1 MITLMVYC
9 ANQPIFAAESTSSV
23 HNYDLYDTD
32 DYCMNIS
39 NVTIGMK
46 EILSYSSQ
54 AEVENAIILASKPKI
69 YLRNSRKQV
78 TAEMLPVEK
87 LTYDFSKLVDEPNR
101 TGYQVTVTAP
111 KINAA
116 KDGVIVFNVTVGD
129 DAPHTAIIHFAD
141 YSLEDREL
149 LLTFNTT
156 VSLADL
162 TVTKE
167 NNTFEGW
174 YLDAALTKP
183 FLIPNDSDYQTQRIT
198 QDITLFPKWME
209 AVEPVIVPTPTPLT
223 TPIPTP
229 TAVPTPTATPV
240 PTPTTVPTPA
250 ASSSTVSEA
259 APASTVL
266 PETSQSPGIE
276 NPVSTPAITSQ
287 PRTNTPQVK
296 TEQVTDGSTKSSS
309 TSSVPTTAEYGIL
322 GICGVAVS
330 TLGFGIFSDLQ
341 VLNWYNHK
349 KQHKENRKI

>member
-23 HNYDLYDTD
+23 HDYGLYDTD

-54 AEVENAIILASKPKI
+54 AEVESAIIQASKPKI
-69 YLRNSRKQV
+69 YLRDSWK
-78 TAEMLPVEK
+78 TAETLPVEK
-87 LTYDFSKLVDEPNR
+87 LTYDFSKLVDEPDS

-116 KDGVIVFNVTVGD
+116 KDGVIVFNVTVVD
-129 DAPHTAIIHFAD
+129 DAPHTAMIHFTD
-141 YSLEDREL
+141 HSLEDREL

-156 VSLADL
+156 VSLADF

-167 NNTFEGW
+167 NYTFEGW

-198 QDITLFPKWME
+198 QDITLFPKWIE
-209 AVEPVIVPTPTPLT
+209 VVAPVIVPTPA
-223 TPIPTP
+223 P
-229 TAVPTPTATPV
+229 TAVPTPTVAPA
-240 PTPTTVPTPA
+240 PTAAPTPA
-250 ASSSTVSEA
+250 ASPTAVPE
-259 APASTVL
+259 PMPVSTVL
-266 PETSQSPGIE
+266 PEAPQLPAIE
-276 NPVSTPAITSQ
+276 NPVSTPAIASE
-287 PRTNTPQVK
+287 PRSITPQVK

-309 TSSVPTTAEYGIL
+309 TSNVPTPAEYGIL
-322 GICGVAVS
+322 GICGVAVGI
-330 TLGFGIFSDLQ
+330 LGFGIFSDLQ
-341 VLNWYNHK
+341 VLNWYDHK
-349 KQHKENRKI
+349 KQHKEDR